1 MKKLSTAANLTS
13 LNHLGDKKDLDKD
26 GLQFRNDFADFIPQC
41 SVWSGEDF

>member
-1 MKKLSTAANLTS
+1 MNKLSTAGNLTS

-26 GLQFRNDFADFIPQC
+26 WLQFRNDFTDFIPKS